1 MSYFPYSFVINSQT
15 FENNFCK
22 FKIDENKSGDNMGFF
37 DKIRQNI
44 NESLDKSLDKKVND
58 ILTLK
63 DKDTQKAVAKLH
75 KDLEEIEK
83 KYAKKRADIK
93 KNK

>member
-1 MSYFPYSFVINSQT
+1 
-15 FENNFCK
+15 
-22 FKIDENKSGDNMGFF
+22 MGFF

-44 NESLDKSLDKKVND
+44 NESLDKNLDKKVND